1 MPTNREWMTRL
12 ALIENQDST
21 YKPAEFPLV
30 FSKADG
36 CYVWDAE
43 GRKYL
48 DVCAGFGVMA
58 LGHQHPEIVKVMRD
72 SSSIMHGMGDVYPS
86 VDKVELLE
94 FLSRKVPFDHPRIS
108 LSLTGGQAVEVAL
121 KSAMLSTGNMGVI
134 AFEGAYHGLDLGVLP
149 VTWRKDFSKPFEG
162 WGNRRQVRY
171 LPWNANPKELQ
182 GASDDLKA
190 NGFDLAAV
198 IVEPIQGRAG
208 VRMPR
213 RGFLE
218 DLREFCDGQGGLLIY
233 DEILTGCGRSGRLSH
248 GEQVPADLVCLGKAL
263 GGGMP
268 ISACIGSQK
277 VMNAWPVSSGE
288 AIHTGTF
295 FGHPLSCRV
304 AIASLKVMTE
314 QNLMQRAQDVGEWL
328 MGELDELRRRW
339 PQEIAEVRGQGLMI
353 AIETNRPGRGAWLMN
368 QLRQHG
374 VVALASGDQG
384 QSLTLTPPLVI
395 SKEQLLVFVTTL
407 EKVFREG

>member
-1 MPTNREWMTRL
+1 MPTNSEWMARL
-12 ALIENQDST
+12 AAIENQDST
-21 YKPAEFPLV
+21 YKPTEFPLV
-30 FSKADG
+30 FSKAEG

-43 GRKYL
+43 GRQYL

-58 LGHQHPEIVKVMRD
+58 LGHQHPEIVKVMGD
-72 SSSIMHGMGDVYPS
+72 SSAIMHGMGDVYPS
-86 VDKVELLE
+86 VDKVKLLE
-94 FLSRKVPFDHPRIS
+94 ALCKVAPFERPRIS
-108 LSLTGGQAVEVAL
+108 LALTGGQAVEVAL
-121 KSAMLSTGNMGVI
+121 KSAMLFTGNMGVI

-162 WGNRRQVRY
+162 WGNRKQVRY
-171 LPWNANPKELQ
+171 LPWNASLDELKKA
-182 GASDDLKA
+182 GEDLKS

-198 IVEPIQGRAG
+198 IAEPIQGRAG
-208 VRMPR
+208 VRMAR
-213 RGFLE
+213 QGFLK
-218 DLREFCDGQGGLLIY
+218 DMRKFCDEQNGLLIY

-277 VMNAWPVSSGE
+277 VMDAWPISAGE

-304 AIASLKVMTE
+304 ALASLKIMTE
-314 QNLMQRAQDVGEWL
+314 QNLTRRAQEIGEWL
-328 MGELDELRRRW
+328 IGELNELRNRW
-339 PQEIAEVRGQGLMI
+339 PQEIAEVRGEGLMI
-353 AIETNRPGRGAWLMN
+353 AIETNRSGRGAWLMN

-374 VVALASGDQG
+374 VVALASGDEG

-395 SKEQLLVFVTTL
+395 SKEQLLVFVTAL
-407 EKVFREG
+407 ENVFREA